1 MQGFAKTMLVMGLMG
16 CVAAP
21 KPAPLPVVDPM
32 VDLTPGWNEAEPDTC
47 GATPFLHL
55 VGGPVD
61 RVHMAGMPGIYRV
74 VAPGAIVSQE
84 YNAHRIDI
92 QVDAKG
98 TVTRLTC
105 G

>member
-1 MQGFAKTMLVMGLMG
+1 MQGFARVMVVLALMG
-16 CVAAP
+16 CAP
-21 KPAPLPVVDPM
+21 TPVVPVAVVDLN

-61 RVHMAGMPGIYRV
+61 RVHTAGLPGIYRV
-74 VAPGAIVSQE
+74 LAPGVIVSQE
-84 YNAHRIDI
+84 YNAHRVDI